1 VAIVGETA
9 QVVDVRF
16 DQACFAGAAND
27 AVVEWTGKEFME
39 NCDEIETHSC

>member
-1 VAIVGETA
+1 MAVVGEIA

-27 AVVEWTGKEFME
+27 AVVERAGEEFGE
-39 NCDEIETHSC
+39 DCDEVEAHWC